1 MNIIDTIPELKVYER
16 LDRHIRTANSL
27 NELEHWDAIRAE
39 STLSGAH
46 DKALAREV
54 EERVRFLTGRNK

>member
-1 MNIIDTIPELKVYER
+1 MNPWDSVPERKVYER

-27 NELEHWDAIRAE
+27 HELEHWDAIREE
-39 STLSGAH
+39 SPLSGAH